1 MNAFV
6 HRHHSKLARRL
17 DRTVARVLAP
27 ARVSDSVRRL
37 TARLLRYGA
46 VSAVSSTLSLGV
58 LGVLVATRTLAP
70 SWANVVATAAGTFPS
85 FELNRRWVWG
95 RTGRRSI
102 VAEIGPFC
110 AMTFA
115 GLALSTVAVACA
127 GAFAASSGFSGG
139 LRTGAIEL
147 ANVAAWGSIWLA
159 QFVVLD
165 RVLFAA
171 RPAVTPGSVSPSSE
185 LHRSVSAP

>member
-6 HRHHSKLARRL
+6 RRHMSRLKRLLHDMVACLLRSARRFA
-17 DRTVARVLAP
+17 VAP
-27 ARVSDSVRRL
+27 TL

-46 VSAVSSTLSLGV
+46 VSVVASTLSLVV
-58 LGVLVATRTLAP
+58 LGALVATRTLAP
-70 SWANVVATAAGTFPS
+70 GWANVVATAAGTFPS

-110 AMTFA
+110 AMTFL

-127 GAFAASSGFSGG
+127 GAFAASAGFSGAM
-139 LRTGAIEL
+139 RTGVVEL

-171 RPAVTPGSVSPSSE
+171 SFRSTPTSVPATSE
-185 LHRSVSAP
+185 LSRSVSAP